1 MTTSWKPYDYPYC
14 EFEFDEW
21 NPVQLK
27 CLPHFT
33 AHCNLVLRSS
43 TASGKSAVAE
53 AIMGYE
59 LSAAPDAKAIYVSP
73 LKAIGQEK
81 FSAWSRH
88 STFSRYEPLIV
99 SSDDKAS
106 SGDFEKARLIVS
118 TVESMSLRCRA
129 RDRWLSK
136 VRVLVFDEAHL
147 LADPER
153 GAGSE
158 AMVMNL
164 TSLNPDCRIICLSGT
179 MSNHLEIARWLKAC
193 NGLPTSFVSSNWRPT
208 TLSLRTEIAESPEEQ
223 RAAVLGIARKLN
235 DAGDQKMLVFV
246 HSKATGER
254 LCKHLRDY
262 GVPAAFYH
270 AGLRQNARGQ
280 LLADFRNEYSDL
292 NILVCT
298 SSLGMGVD
306 I

>member
-1 MTTSWKPYDYPYC
+1 MTDWKPYDYPYC
-14 EFEFDEW
+14 DFEFDEW

-33 AHCNLVLRSS
+33 ERCNLVLRSS

-59 LSAAPDAKAIYVSP
+59 LASSPEAKAVYVSP

-81 FSAWSRH
+81 YAAWSRH
-88 STFSRYEPLIV
+88 PTFSAYERLLV

-106 SGDFEKARLIVS
+106 PADFEKARLVVS
-118 TVESMSLRCRA
+118 TVESMSLRCRS

-136 VRVLVFDEAHL
+136 VRALVFDEAHL
-147 LADPER
+147 LADPSR
-153 GAGSE
+153 GGGAE
-158 AMVMNL
+158 AMVMGL
-164 TSLNPDCRIICLSGT
+164 TALNPECRVICLSGT
-179 MSNHLEIARWLKAC
+179 MTNHLEIARWLKAC
-193 NGLPTSFVSSNWRPT
+193 NGLSTHYVSSKWRPSRLDALAEVAET
-208 TLSLRTEIAESPEEQ
+208 PELRQS
-223 RAAVLGIARKLN
+223 AVLREARALPE
-235 DAGDQKMLVFV
+235 GRKMLVFV
-246 HSKATGER
+246 HSKAVGEC
-254 LCKHLRDY
+254 LCRHLRDY

-270 AGLRQNARGQ
+270 AGLQPRVRAAI
-280 LLADFRNEYSDL
+280 LSDFREEYSGL
-292 NILVCT
+292 GVLVCT